1 MMTKRDAEATL
12 GLIAPYS
19 KADMRAAYKAGVKKW
34 HPDRA
39 SAQGIDPAVASEMF
53 VKVAAAEKYLSPF
66 FKDKPDDFKLNPSP
80 ADADNESEQTA
91 SDTTTSSSTARP
103 TQPNGSQEASPQ
115 RRRRRATTTNSNSST
130 SQQPFA
136 STTSG
141 GWQTQSTYRPAYQQ
155 AYEPEDVWDPPEP
168 DPAPEPSAA
177 DTFRSISDDADRIR
191 RFFLGLMTA
200 LFLISAVGAINLF
213 DPSTQSP
220 LTIAKLFLTPLS
232 FLVPGFIEW
241 RFELISKVVCG
252 SFDAMAD
259 QLDNGSIWAHVLV
272 FLLKAGIAVFRFLL
286 LVVSLILEAVFK
298 M

>member
-66 FKDKPDDFKLNPSP
+66 FKDKPDNFKLNPSP

-91 SDTTTSSSTARP
+91 SSPTADSAQPDGTQSDSS
-103 TQPNGSQEASPQ
+103 Q

-155 AYEPEDVWDPPEP
+155 TYEPEDVWEPPEP
-168 DPAPEPSAA
+168 DPTPEPSAA

-200 LFLISAVGAINLF
+200 LFLISAVGAFNLF

-259 QLDNGSIWAHVLV
+259 ELDNGSIWAHALV